1 LKALH
6 KVRDRIHNPKIVI
19 VGTGSPGVN
28 IHRLIK
34 QLGLADIVEQTG
46 WVAADHYQH
55 LIQLSD
61 IAVDMR
67 DMTAAETAHSV
78 LRCLRVGKPAIVS
91 ARGTFLELPDD
102 CCPKIELD
110 ERQEDTLGN
119 LLAELS
125 AHPEKLRQMEIAA
138 QDYANEFLGL
148 DLQAREFMSFIDEV
162 IETTP
167 GSGTVELLE
176 PRPGR
181 AKGMVAM
188 LYKATRILVLV
199 RSYGITDSLRR
210 LRVILSNRFKAEDS
224 GDL

>member
-1 LKALH
+1 
-6 KVRDRIHNPKIVI
+6 
-19 VGTGSPGVN
+19 
-28 IHRLIK
+28 
-34 QLGLADIVEQTG
+34 
-46 WVAADHYQH
+46 
-55 LIQLSD
+55 
-61 IAVDMR
+61 
-67 DMTAAETAHSV
+67 
-78 LRCLRVGKPAIVS
+78 
-91 ARGTFLELPDD
+91 
-102 CCPKIELD
+102 
-110 ERQEDTLGN
+110 
-119 LLAELS
+119 
-125 AHPEKLRQMEIAA
+125 
-138 QDYANEFLGL
+138 
-148 DLQAREFMSFIDEV
+148 MSFIDEV